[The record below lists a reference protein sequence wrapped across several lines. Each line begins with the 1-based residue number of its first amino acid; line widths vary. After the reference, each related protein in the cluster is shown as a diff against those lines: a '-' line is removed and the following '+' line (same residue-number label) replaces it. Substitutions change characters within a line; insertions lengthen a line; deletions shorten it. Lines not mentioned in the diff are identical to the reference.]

1 MRTDLQRQTATIYQ
15 FPLGGRSGQMKAV
28 NRQPAEAN
36 LRSASLQPCIDWRAP
51 YHAEAIDQDDQR
63 QH

>member
-15 FPLGGRSGQMKAV
+15 FPLGGRAGQKKALD
-28 NRQPAEAN
+28 RQPAEAN
-36 LRSASLQPCIDWRAP
+36 LRSPSLQPCVDWRAS
-51 YHAEAIDQDDQR
+51 YHAEAIERDDQR